1 MGATVFVRRR
11 MPMGKKRFKRRQI
24 VVDKDFQFRYL
35 LTWVMLTM
43 SLLGGL
49 VAASLSMF
57 YFMGDRLFAHFI
69 WVNATCAVVIAAI
82 SLYYIVL
89 HSHRIAGPAYRLE
102 RLIKEMALGRRG
114 FRVRLRRKDYLKH
127 IASALNELLEGL
139 ETKEN
144 RIHELG
150 RRIGE
155 LSEDG
160 RDVDN
165 VHRISADVS
174 RELGEMCPLA
184 VEIKEDGEE

>member
-1 MGATVFVRRR
+1 MAGR
-11 MPMGKKRFKRRQI
+11 PFKRRRI
-24 VVDKDFQFRYL
+24 VVDRDFQFRYL
-35 LTWVMLTM
+35 MTWVFLTM

-49 VAASLSMF
+49 VVASLSMF
-57 YFMGDRLFAHFI
+57 YFLGDRLFTHLV
-69 WVNATCAVVIAAI
+69 WVNAACAAVITGI

-102 RLIKEMALGRRG
+102 RLIKEIAEGRRG

-139 ETKEN
+139 ERKEN

-155 LSEDG
+155 LA
-160 RDVDN
+160 DN
-165 VHRISADVS
+165 GSDPAKVNRVSGDVS
-174 RELGEMCPLA
+174 RELSEMCPL
-184 VEIKEDGEE
+184 VTEVKEDGAA